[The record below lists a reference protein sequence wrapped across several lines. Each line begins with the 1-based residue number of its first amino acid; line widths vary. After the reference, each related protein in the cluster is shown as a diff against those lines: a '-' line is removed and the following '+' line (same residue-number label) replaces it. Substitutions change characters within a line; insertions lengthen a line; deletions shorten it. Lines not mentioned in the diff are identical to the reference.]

1 MEYNK
6 GDINMCKKTLCRL
19 SFFLFLCLFFAV
31 ILSGCSANKNS
42 PKSVVKRELNL
53 IKDLD
58 EETIES
64 FSSYKISSE
73 NENIPD
79 EVRESTLEAMKL
91 FFQNFSYKIENTNVT
106 EDQAVVTVAITNI
119 DAQTLAND
127 LCRAIIADSLNHPAK
142 AEQSSVAFYS
152 DLLIQLLTQKQYELK
167 TTTLDIPLEKSE
179 GIWTIISSD
188 KLVDSLVGGLSS
200 YMMDPN
206 IVSAE
211 ELVEINLN
219 HFQNMTPDQFLSY
232 FGIDD
237 IFSTSSSIANDID
250 LSFASQI
257 LNNLTFEI
265 ISSHQDDSS
274 AEVLVDITNLDLYS
288 VLDSYKYALL
298 AYAETADP
306 ILATEQE
313 RNEKTAFLLLESLQD
328 ADEVTTNTI
337 SIQLKNTGLIWEI
350 QNTAELTEAVLGNIT
365 EASSAFSEASQQ
377 TKMFS
382 DETETEESSPQTN
395 LENMPVIQPAA

>member
-1 MEYNK
+1 
-6 GDINMCKKTLCRL
+6 
-19 SFFLFLCLFFAV
+19 
-31 ILSGCSANKNS
+31 
-42 PKSVVKRELNL
+42 
-53 IKDLD
+53 
-58 EETIES
+58 
-64 FSSYKISSE
+64 
-73 NENIPD
+73 
-79 EVRESTLEAMKL
+79 
-91 FFQNFSYKIENTNVT
+91 
-106 EDQAVVTVAITNI
+106 
-119 DAQTLAND
+119 
-127 LCRAIIADSLNHPAK
+127 
-142 AEQSSVAFYS
+142 
-152 DLLIQLLTQKQYELK
+152 
-167 TTTLDIPLEKSE
+167 
-179 GIWTIISSD
+179 
-188 KLVDSLVGGLSS
+188 
-200 YMMDPN
+200 MMDPN

-365 EASSAFSEASQQ
+365 EGSSAFSEASQQ

>member
-1 MEYNK
+1 
-6 GDINMCKKTLCRL
+6 MCKKTLCQL

-188 KLVDSLVGGLSS
+188 KLEDGLVGGLSS

>member
-1 MEYNK
+1 
-6 GDINMCKKTLCRL
+6 MCKKTLCQL

-188 KLVDSLVGGLSS
+188 KLEDGLVGGLSS

-382 DETETEESSPQTN
+382 DETEESSPQTN